1 MSSPKKAPK
10 SSRPKAAAV
19 RPARR
24 ARRAPPPKGGA
35 SETASRLAAEM
46 ERGLARGEPVLSP
59 EAVQALMAAVC
70 KTYAAQIEAGGDF
83 MPLGQRSGVS
93 PTDIMVT
100 ASKLLRAGNLQ
111 VFELGM
117 WQSWTGR

>member
-1 MSSPKKAPK
+1 MSSPKKAAKPAH
-10 SSRPKAAAV
+10 RKAAAN
-19 RPARR
+19 PARKQLR
-24 ARRAPPPKGGA
+24 AVPPVTGA
-35 SETASRLAAEM
+35 SETAAQLATEM

-83 MPLGQRSGVS
+83 MPLGQRSGV
-93 PTDIMVT
+93 TATEIMVT

>member
-10 SSRPKAAAV
+10 SSRPKAATA
-19 RPARR
+19 RPAPKVRR
-24 ARRAPPPKGGA
+24 MPPKGGA

-59 EAVQALMAAVC
+59 DAVQALMAAVC
-70 KTYAAQIEAGGDF
+70 KTYAAQIEAGGDY

-93 PTDIMVT
+93 PTEIMVT